1 MKTMSIVLLLAGLSA
16 IAFGYWGLNTVQ
28 GRARFDEMAGMIP
41 FFAGIA
47 GWIAVFL
54 AVILKAVRLWRAR
67 GGG

>member
-1 MKTMSIVLLLAGLSA
+1 MKTVSVILLVAGLSA

-47 GWIAVFL
+47 GWMAIFL
-54 AVILKAVRLWRAR
+54 ALVLPAVRL
-67 GGG
+67 

>member
-1 MKTMSIVLLLAGLSA
+1 MKTVSVILLVAGLSA

-47 GWIAVFL
+47 GWMAIFL
-54 AVILKAVRLWRAR
+54 ALVLTAVRL
-67 GGG
+67 

>member
-1 MKTMSIVLLLAGLSA
+1 MSVILLVAGLSA

-47 GWIAVFL
+47 GWMAIFL
-54 AVILKAVRLWRAR
+54 ALVLTAVRL
-67 GGG
+67 